1 MSADEG
7 DNRMAES
14 PPTWR
19 VTINATPEQVWPLVA
34 DLGRQHEWSPKP
46 YKVEWLS
53 GEPNAVG
60 STFRST
66 GWLPQDKNHS
76 MEGTVKVYDPMK
88 TFEVVSDDAREE
100 WTNRYEFSPSGS
112 QTTVTKTMV
121 GPPLTGVKKAAR
133 SAIFTLFVNGAVQKG
148 MDMLKAKAESEPSA

>member
-1 MSADEG
+1 
-7 DNRMAES
+7 MAGS
-14 PPTWR
+14 PWTWT
-19 VTINATPEQVWPLVA
+19 VTISAKPEQVWSLVA
-34 DLGRQHEWSPKP
+34 DLGRQNEWSPKP

-66 GWLPQDKNHS
+66 GWLPQDKAHE
-76 MEGTVKVYDPMK
+76 MEGTIKVSEPMK
-88 TFEVVSDDAREE
+88 TFEVVSHDDKEE
-100 WTNRYEFSPSGS
+100 WTNRYAFASSGS

-133 SAIFTLFVNGAVQKG
+133 SAIFTFFVNGAVQKG
-148 MDMLKAKAESEPSA
+148 MDLLKTTAESEPA